1 MRRTATHSRAISTL
15 FIHAFSYGF
24 FASAFIS
31 LSFQISIIPSALL
44 LSVTVCLCF

>member
-31 LSFQISIIPSALL
+31 FIVPDFDYSLHSPSSF
-44 LSVTVCLCF
+44 TVCLCL